1 MNKKLLSLAC
11 FLMMVVAAKAQ
22 YPVKTIQEV
31 QTVSQQ
37 NLAAGNDASSLAL
50 TDTVRI
56 RGVVIMDAGLST
68 IVGGKQV
75 WIQTNDGSAFSGID
89 VYQPFPGSGTPGDAG
104 TGILSLVEGDSV
116 EITGH
121 VEEFQGETEFVPNNT
136 NPATPIQILGSGITV
151 KSKLITVAE
160 LNDINRNNILTT
172 GEQYEGQY
180 VELRDLTVSSVDY
193 FDNGAR
199 VSFNVIDAAGN
210 KMNVSDRF
218 KSFRLPATGGTFVP
232 PVVGDFI
239 LSIKGVIL
247 HSKNNRGYELHPI
260 KPADVVWGAA
270 APAISGITRN
280 VIVPNNTDQVQVSA
294 NISDQEGV
302 AEAKLYYAVGA
313 SSNNYI
319 SVPMTANGSI
329 YTGTL
334 PAQADGSIVKF
345 FIEAKDNSNPQL
357 TSRIPNVPAED
368 PKFYVVRN
376 NGLSIYDLQY
386 TPFKSGNSGFVDQTV
401 TVSGVVTSSVSDLG
415 YVHIQQENQGTYAGL
430 FVANGTGLATLLTG
444 EKITIT
450 GVVKEYF
457 GLTRLEAVTS
467 VVKNGSGVITPLELD
482 VDSFRVAS
490 QTGTE
495 PYEGMLVKFKPA
507 GQPLYIVDQNPDAP
521 SNFAEY
527 RVGKDTMDAGAG
539 CRVLVGRQ
547 TNTSFSTKNASYV
560 NDSIWVLNQGVDQV
574 IVKKGDYMTS
584 LTGIMT
590 YAFSNFKLLPRNNN
604 DFESYVITTGITS
617 NFVNKGKA
625 LVYPN
630 PVSSVMSLDY
640 IMPVS
645 TSDLSLNVYDIYGRL
660 INTISLD
667 GTTGTAKVDVSNF
680 SQGTYIYSISSAS
693 AGVLNNGRFVVT
705 K

>member
-1 MNKKLLSLAC
+1 MNKKLLSLAF
-11 FLMMVVAAKAQ
+11 FLLVAIAANAQ
-22 YPVKTIQEV
+22 YPLKTIAEV

-37 NLAAGNDASSLAL
+37 DLAAGNDASPLAI

-68 IVGGKQV
+68 IVGGKQI

-89 VYQPFPGSGTPGDAG
+89 VYQPFPGAGTPGDAG
-104 TGILSLVEGDSV
+104 TGILSLTEGDSV

-172 GEQYEGQY
+172 GEQYEGMY
-180 VELRDLTVSSVDY
+180 VELQNLSVSSVDY
-193 FDNGAR
+193 FANGSR

-218 KSFRLPATGGTFVP
+218 SSFRLPATGGTFVP

-239 LSIKGVIL
+239 NSIKGVLL

-260 KPADVVWGAA
+260 KPSDVSWGAA

-280 VIVPNNTDQVQVSA
+280 FIVPTNTDVVLVSA
-294 NISDQEGV
+294 NITDQEGV
-302 AEAKLYYAVGA
+302 DTAALYYAVGA
-313 SSNNYI
+313 TSQNYI
-319 SVPMTANGSI
+319 AVPMTANGNLYSANI
-329 YTGTL
+329 
-334 PAQADGSIVKF
+334 PAQADGSIIKYY
-345 FIEAKDNSNPQL
+345 IMAKDASPANL

-376 NGLSIYDLQY
+376 NGLTIYDVQY

-401 TVSGVVTSSVSDLG
+401 TVTGVVTSSVSDLG
-415 YVHIQQENQGTYAGL
+415 YIHIQQENQGSYAGL
-430 FVANGTGLATLLTG
+430 FVANGTGLSTLLTG
-444 EKITIT
+444 EKITVT
-450 GVVKEYF
+450 GVVEEYF
-457 GLTRLEAVTS
+457 GLTRLKSVTS
-467 VVKNGSGVITPLELD
+467 VVKNGMGTIAPIEVE

-490 QTGTE
+490 LTGTE
-495 PYEGMLVKFKPA
+495 PYEGMLVKFAPTN
-507 GQPLYIVDQNPDAP
+507 GLYIVDNNADDP

-527 RVGKDTMDAGAG
+527 RVGKDTADAGAG

-547 TNTSFSTKNASYV
+547 TSTTFSSKNVSYV
-560 NDSIWVLNQGVDQV
+560 MDSIWTPNAGIDMI
-574 IVKKGDYMTS
+574 IVKNGDKMTS

-590 YAFSNFKLLPRNNN
+590 YGFSNFKLLPRNNN
-604 DFESYVITTGITS
+604 DFESYTALGVTS

-625 LVYPN
+625 VVYPN
-630 PVSSVMSLDY
+630 PATSVMNLDF

-645 TSDLSLNVYDIYGRL
+645 TKDLTLSIYDIFGRK
-660 INTISLD
+660 INSIALPE
-667 GTTGTAKVDVSNF
+667 TTGTVSVDLSNF
-680 SQGTYIYSISSAS
+680 TQGTYIYSISSAKE
-693 AGVLNNGRFVVT
+693 GVLNNGRFVVT
-705 K
+705 R

>member
-11 FLMMVVAAKAQ
+11 FLLVAIAANAQ
-22 YPVKTIQEV
+22 YPLKTIAEV

-37 NLAAGNDASSLAL
+37 DLAAGNDASSLAI

-68 IVGGKQV
+68 LVGGKQI
-75 WIQTNDGSAFSGID
+75 WIQTNDGTSFSGID

-151 KSKLITVAE
+151 KSKLIAVAE

-172 GEQYEGQY
+172 GEQYEGMY
-180 VELRDLTVSSVDY
+180 VELTNLTVSSVDY
-193 FDNGAR
+193 FANGSR
-199 VSFNVIDAAGN
+199 VSFNVIDASGN

-218 KSFRLPATGGTFVP
+218 SPFRLPATGGTFVP

-239 LSIKGVIL
+239 ISIKGVLL

-260 KPADVVWGAA
+260 KPSDVVWGAS

-280 VIVPNNTDQVQVSA
+280 FTVPTNTDVVLVSA
-294 NISDQEGV
+294 NITDQEGV
-302 AEAKLYYAVGA
+302 DTAVLYYAVGA
-313 SSNNYI
+313 ASNNYI
-319 SVPMTANGSI
+319 GVAMTANGNLYSANI
-329 YTGTL
+329 
-334 PAQADGSIVKF
+334 PAQPDGSIIKYY
-345 FIEAKDNSNPQL
+345 IMAKDNSVDHL

-376 NGLSIYDLQY
+376 GGLTIYDVQY
-386 TPFKSGNSGFVDQTV
+386 TPFKSGNSGFIDQVV

-415 YVHIQQENQGTYAGL
+415 YVHIQQENQGTYAGI
-430 FVANGTGLATLLTG
+430 FVANGTGLSTLLTG
-444 EKITIT
+444 EKVTIT
-450 GVVKEYF
+450 GTIKEYF
-457 GLTRLEAVTS
+457 GLTRLESVTS
-467 VVKNGSGVITPLELD
+467 VSKNGMGTITPTVVE

-490 QTGTE
+490 ATGTE
-495 PYEGMLVKFKPA
+495 PYEGMLVKFAPA
-507 GQPLYIVDQNPDAP
+507 NGLYITNQNADAP

-527 RVGKDTMDAGAG
+527 RVGKDTSDAGAG

-547 TNTSFSTKNASYV
+547 TSTTFSSKNVSYIM
-560 NDSIWVLNQGVDQV
+560 DSVWAPNVGIDIV
-574 IVKKGDYMTS
+574 IVEKGDKMTS
-584 LTGIMT
+584 LSGIMT
-590 YAFSNFKLLPRNNN
+590 YGFSNFKLLPRNNN
-604 DFESYVITTGITS
+604 DYESYVALGITS

-625 LVYPN
+625 VVYPN
-630 PVSSVMSLDY
+630 PASTVMNLDF

-645 TSDLSLNVYDIYGRL
+645 TNDLTLSIFDIFGRK
-660 INTISLD
+660 INTIALTE
-667 GTTGTAKVDVSNF
+667 TTGTVSVDLANF
-680 SQGTYIYSISSAS
+680 TQGTYIYSISSAS